1 MISWIRRS
9 LSRKLFVSYLLV
21 IATGMVV
28 LALTVQV
35 SGRPAFDRHLAAMA
49 QMMGDVMM
57 GRPMMGHMITAQSLE
72 ADLYI
77 NFQSALRE
85 SLALATLVGVIIA
98 VLASLFMSQ
107 QIVAPL
113 RHLLYATRRIAAGH
127 YSERVPAPPTPA
139 GDELTELAHSFNR
152 MAESLEKAEALRRDL
167 VANVAHE
174 LRTPLTSVKGY
185 LEGLMDEVIPATPET
200 YERLH
205 REVNRLER
213 LIDDL
218 LELNRVEAGVYE
230 LHRQP
235 VSVQELVRSAV
246 ERLDLQFREKGVRL
260 TQQVPAELPR
270 VMVDVGRIGQVLMN
284 LLGNALQYTPA
295 GGTVTISALQEKSYV
310 LIRIVDTGVGIAP
323 EDLPHIFERFYRA
336 DRSRSRSS
344 GGSGIGLTIAKLL
357 AEAHGGFIRAE
368 SAGLGKGSTFTLGL
382 PIVSWD
388 PLFMRDTNPFRPYSL
403 QNF

>member
-1 MISWIRRS
+1 MLSWIRRS

-21 IATGMVV
+21 IATGVVV
-28 LALTVQV
+28 LALTVQL

-49 QMMGDVMM
+49 QMMGNSMM
-57 GRPMMGHMITAQSLE
+57 GPMMGPMMNAQTLE

-85 SLALATLVGVIIA
+85 SLALAALVGIIIA

-127 YSERVPAPPTPA
+127 YAERVPAPEISA

-152 MAESLEKAEALRRDL
+152 MAESLEKAEAMRRDL

-174 LRTPLTSVKGY
+174 LRTPLTSIKGY
-185 LEGLMDEVIPATPET
+185 LEGLMDEVIPAAPET
-200 YERLH
+200 YERLY
-205 REVNRLER
+205 REVHRLER

-235 VSVQELVRSAV
+235 VAVPELVRSTV
-246 ERLDLQFREKGVRL
+246 ERLDLQFREKGVHL
-260 TQQVPAELPR
+260 VQQVPADLPR
-270 VMVDVGRIGQVLMN
+270 VMVDVGRIGQVLVN

-295 GGTVTISALQEKSYV
+295 GGTVTISALREKDFV
-310 LIRIVDTGVGIAP
+310 LIRITDTGIGIAP

-336 DRSRSRSS
+336 DRSRARSS

-382 PIVSWD
+382 PIA
-388 PLFMRDTNPFRPYSL
+388 P
-403 QNF
+403 

>member
-1 MISWIRRS
+1 
-9 LSRKLFVSYLLV
+9 
-21 IATGMVV
+21 
-28 LALTVQV
+28 
-35 SGRPAFDRHLAAMA
+35 
-49 QMMGDVMM
+49 
-57 GRPMMGHMITAQSLE
+57 
-72 ADLYI
+72 
-77 NFQSALRE
+77 
-85 SLALATLVGVIIA
+85 
-98 VLASLFMSQ
+98 
-107 QIVAPL
+107 
-113 RHLLYATRRIAAGH
+113 
-127 YSERVPAPPTPA
+127 
-139 GDELTELAHSFNR
+139 
-152 MAESLEKAEALRRDL
+152 
-167 VANVAHE
+167 
-174 LRTPLTSVKGY
+174 
-185 LEGLMDEVIPATPET
+185 
-200 YERLH
+200 
-205 REVNRLER
+205 
-213 LIDDL
+213 
-218 LELNRVEAGVYE
+218 VEAGVYE

-382 PIVSWD
+382 PTVS
-388 PLFMRDTNPFRPYSL
+388 
-403 QNF
+403 

>member
-28 LALTVQV
+28 LALTVQI
-35 SGRPAFDRHLAAMA
+35 SDRPAFDRHLAAMA
-49 QMMGDVMM
+49 KMMGDTMM
-57 GRPMMGHMITAQSLE
+57 GPMMGPRMSAQTLE

-127 YSERVPAPPTPA
+127 YSERVPAPSTPA
-139 GDELTELAHSFNR
+139 GDELTELAYSFNR

-185 LEGLMDEVIPATPET
+185 LEGLMDEVIPAAPET

-260 TQQVPAELPR
+260 VHQVPADLPR

-310 LIRIVDTGVGIAP
+310 LIRITDTGVGIAP

-336 DRSRSRSS
+336 DRSRARSS
-344 GGSGIGLTIAKLL
+344 GGSGIGLTIARLL
-357 AEAHGGFIRAE
+357 AEAHGGTVRAE
-368 SAGLGKGSTFTLGL
+368 SAGEGQG
-382 PIVSWD
+382 
-388 PLFMRDTNPFRPYSL
+388 
-403 QNF
+403 

>member
-1 MISWIRRS
+1 MIAWIRRS
-9 LSRKLFVSYLLV
+9 LSRKLFISYMLV
-21 IATGMVV
+21 IATGVVV
-28 LALTVQV
+28 LALTVQL

-49 QMMGDVMM
+49 QMMGNSMM
-57 GRPMMGHMITAQSLE
+57 GPMMGPMMNAQTLE

-85 SLALATLVGVIIA
+85 SLALAALVGIIIA
-98 VLASLFMSQ
+98 VLASLLMSQ
-107 QIVAPL
+107 QIVSPL

-127 YSERVPAPPTPA
+127 YSERVPAPEVST
-139 GDELTELAHSFNR
+139 GDELAELAHSFNR

-174 LRTPLTSVKGY
+174 LRTPLTSIKGY
-185 LEGLMDEVIPATPET
+185 LEGLMDEVIPAAPET

-205 REVNRLER
+205 REVHRLER

-235 VSVQELVRSAV
+235 VAVQELVRSTV

-260 TQQVPAELPR
+260 VQQVPADLPR
-270 VMVDVGRIGQVLMN
+270 VLVDVGRIGQVLVN

-295 GGTVTISALQEKSYV
+295 GGTVTISALQEKNYV
-310 LIRIVDTGVGIAP
+310 LIRITDTGIGIAP

-336 DRSRSRSS
+336 DRSRARSS

-368 SAGLGKGSTFTLGL
+368 SAGPGKGSTFTLGL
-382 PIVSWD
+382 PIAS
-388 PLFMRDTNPFRPYSL
+388 
-403 QNF
+403 